1 MAEYSN
7 ATNPYPLDQARMPFS
22 MEAEQAVLGSILI
35 DPACMAAVQV
45 ILRPEHFYLP
55 QHQSIFGVMVEIEAV
70 GGKID
75 PLLVLDRLRRD
86 EVYDE
91 AAGRNYL
98 FQMAQAVPS
107 TANVESY
114 AAIVRE
120 KFYIRSLIA
129 VSQEII
135 TNASAETESAE
146 TLLDAA
152 EQKIYEI
159 RQGRSQNSASRL
171 RDIIVNQVYDTLAK
185 ITSPEKELY
194 KGFSTGYD
202 ELDKVL
208 TGINRSDLVLIGARP
223 AMGKT
228 SVALRLARNISVG
241 AKKKVLFFTLEM
253 TKEQVAQR
261 ILSMEALLPG
271 HKFRSGEFSAD
282 DWEKMGVAV
291 AALSGCELWF
301 DDTSSITVNEIK
313 ARTRRLKGVDCV
325 VIDYL
330 GLIQSGKRTENRVQ
344 EVSEITRQLK
354 MMAKD
359 LNIPVICC
367 AQLSRGTEGR
377 GKSHRPQL
385 SDLRESG
392 SIEQDADIVLLLY
405 REAYY
410 QSEQESGPVE
420 LPESNDMEIIVA
432 KNRHGF
438 TKTVGFI
445 WDEEHTLLLAK
456 ETNYDALEPWN

>member
-1 MAEYSN
+1 MAEH
-7 ATNPYPLDQARMPFS
+7 TFPLEQVQMPFS
-22 MEAEQAVLGSILI
+22 MEAEQAVLGSVLI
-35 DPACMAAVQV
+35 DPGCMAAVQV

-55 QHQSIFGVMVEIEAV
+55 QHQAIFGVMVEIEAV

-75 PLLVLDRLRRD
+75 PLLVLDRLKRD

-91 AAGRNYL
+91 AGGRNYL

-114 AAIVRE
+114 AGIVRE
-120 KFYIRSLIA
+120 KYYIRSLIT

-135 TNASAETESAE
+135 TGASAESESAD
-146 TLLDAA
+146 TLLDSA

-159 RQGRSQNSASRL
+159 RQGRMQSGASRL
-171 RDIIVNQVYDTLAK
+171 RDIIVNEVYDTLAK
-185 ITSPEKELY
+185 ITSPEKDQY
-194 KGFSTGYD
+194 KGYTTGFS
-202 ELDKVL
+202 ELDEVL
-208 TGINRSDLVLIGARP
+208 TGVNRSDLILIGARP

-228 SVALRLARNISVG
+228 SVALRLARNISML
-241 AKKKVLFFTLEM
+241 ARKKVLFFTLEM

-261 ILSMEALLPG
+261 VLSMEALVAG
-271 HKFRSGEFSAD
+271 HKMRNGDFRPE
-282 DWEKMGVAV
+282 DWEKLGEAV
-291 AALSGCELWF
+291 AKLSDCELWF
-301 DDTSSITVNEIK
+301 DDTSSITVQEIK

-330 GLIQSGKRTENRVQ
+330 GLIQTGKRTENRVQ
-344 EVSEITRQLK
+344 EVSDITRNLK

-359 LNIPVICC
+359 LRIPVICC

-392 SIEQDADIVLLLY
+392 SIEQDADIVMLLY

-410 QSEQESGPVE
+410 QNEQESGEVD
-420 LPESNDMEIIVA
+420 LPESNEMEIIVA

-438 TKTVGFI
+438 TKSVGFI
-445 WDEEHTLLLAK
+445 WDEEHTLLLPR
-456 ETNYDALEPWN
+456 ETTYDD

>member
-1 MAEYSN
+1 MPEF
-7 ATNPYPLDQARMPFS
+7 PLEQIQMPFS
-22 MEAEQAVLGSILI
+22 MEAEQAVLGSVLI
-35 DPACMAAVQV
+35 DPACMAGVQV

-55 QHQSIFGVMVEIEAV
+55 QHQAIFGIMAEIEAV

-75 PLLVLDRLRRD
+75 PLLVLDRLKRD

-91 AAGRNYL
+91 AGGRNYL

-114 AAIVRE
+114 AHIVRE
-120 KFYIRSLIA
+120 KAYIRTLIT

-135 TNASAETESAE
+135 QNAAAEAESAD
-146 TLLDAA
+146 TLLEAA
-152 EQKIYEI
+152 EQRIYEI
-159 RQGRSQNSASRL
+159 RQGRVQNGPSRL
-171 RDIIVNQVYDTLAK
+171 RDIIVNDVYDTLAK
-185 ITSPEKELY
+185 ITSSEKEQY
-194 KGFSTGYD
+194 MGFTTGFS
-202 ELDKVL
+202 ELDECL
-208 TGINRSDLVLIGARP
+208 TGINRSDLVLVGARP

-228 SVALRLARNISVG
+228 SVALRLARNI
-241 AKKKVLFFTLEM
+241 AMHAQKRVLFFTLEM

-261 ILSMEALLPG
+261 VLSMEALVPG
-271 HKFRSGEFSAD
+271 YKMRTGSFDQAEWKQIAD
-282 DWEKMGVAV
+282 AV
-291 AALSGCELWF
+291 GKLNDCDLWF
-301 DDTSSITVNEIK
+301 DDTSSITVPEIK

-330 GLIQSGKRTENRVQ
+330 GLIQGAKRSENRVQ
-344 EVSEITRQLK
+344 EVSEITRSLK

-377 GKSHRPQL
+377 GKTHRPQL

-405 REAYY
+405 REDYY
-410 QSEQESGPVE
+410 KGENDNGEVE
-420 LPESNDMEIIVA
+420 VQDANTMEIIVA

-438 TKTVGFI
+438 TKTVEFV
-445 WDEEHTLLLAK
+445 WDGEHTLILPRDT
-456 ETNYDALEPWN
+456 EHSWTG

>member
-1 MAEYSN
+1 MADS
-7 ATNPYPLDQARMPFS
+7 TFPMDQVQMPFS
-22 MEAEQAVLGSILI
+22 MEAEQAVLGSVLI
-35 DPACMAAVQV
+35 DPACMAGVQV

-55 QHQSIFGVMVEIEAV
+55 QHQAIFGILVEIEAV

-75 PLLVLDRLRRD
+75 PLLVLERLKRD

-91 AAGRNYL
+91 AGGRNYL

-120 KFYIRSLIA
+120 KYYIRSLIT
-129 VSQEII
+129 VSREII
-135 TNASAETESAE
+135 ASAGAESESAD

-152 EQKIYEI
+152 EQKLYEI
-159 RQGRSQNSASRL
+159 RQGRLQTGASRL
-171 RDIIVNQVYDTLAK
+171 RDIIVNEVYDTLAK
-185 ITSPEKELY
+185 ITSPDKDQY
-194 KGFSTGYD
+194 KGYTSGFQ
-202 ELDKVL
+202 ELDDVL
-208 TGINRSDLVLIGARP
+208 TGINRSDLILIGARP

-228 SVALRLARNISVG
+228 SVALRLARNISVQ
-241 AKKKVLFFTLEM
+241 AHKKVLFFTLEM

-261 ILSMEALLPG
+261 VLSMEALVPG
-271 HKFRSGEFSAD
+271 HKMRSGDFRPE
-282 DWEKMGVAV
+282 DWEKLGEAV
-291 AALSGCELWF
+291 AKLSDCELWF
-301 DDTSSITVNEIK
+301 DDTSSITVQEIK
-313 ARTRRLKGVDCV
+313 ARARRLKGVECV

-410 QSEQESGPVE
+410 QNEQESGEVE
-420 LPESNDMEIIVA
+420 LPESNEMEIIVA

-445 WDEEHTLLLAK
+445 WDEEHTLLLPR
-456 ETNYDALEPWN
+456 ETNYDLIGY

>member
-1 MAEYSN
+1 MAD
-7 ATNPYPLDQARMPFS
+7 APYMIDQIQMPFS
-22 MEAEQAVLGSILI
+22 MEAEQAVLGSVLI
-35 DPACMAAVQV
+35 DSGCMAAVQV
-45 ILRPEHFYLP
+45 ILRPEYFYLP
-55 QHQSIFGVMVEIEAV
+55 QHQAIFGVMVEIET
-70 GGKID
+70 GGGRID
-75 PLLVLDRLRRD
+75 PLLVLDRLKRD

-91 AAGRNYL
+91 AAGKNYL

-114 AAIVRE
+114 AGIVRE
-120 KFYIRSLIA
+120 KFYIRTLIR
-129 VSQEII
+129 VSQETISA
-135 TNASAETESAE
+135 ASAESESADV
-146 TLLDAA
+146 LLDAA
-152 EQKIYEI
+152 EQSIYDI
-159 RQGRSQNSASRL
+159 RQGRMQSGASKL
-171 RDIIVNQVYDTLAK
+171 RDIIVNDVYDTLSK
-185 ITSPEKELY
+185 LTSPDREQY
-194 KGFSTGYD
+194 KGYTTGFSDLD
-202 ELDKVL
+202 EVL
-208 TGINRSDLVLIGARP
+208 TGVNRSDLILIGARP

-228 SVALRLARNISVG
+228 SIALRLARNIAVLG
-241 AKKKVLFFTLEM
+241 GKKVLFFTLEM

-261 ILSMEALLPG
+261 VLSMEALVPG
-271 HKFRSGEFSAD
+271 HKMRTGEFD
-282 DWEKMGVAV
+282 QNDWEKLGRAV
-291 AALSGCELWF
+291 GELSDCELWF
-301 DDTSSITVNEIK
+301 DDSSSITANEIK
-313 ARTRRLKGVDCV
+313 ARTRRLKNVDCV

-410 QSEQESGPVE
+410 QNESDAGEVE
-420 LPESNDMEIIVA
+420 LEEANTMEIIVA

-438 TKTVGFI
+438 TKTVEFI
-445 WDEEHTLLLAK
+445 WDGEHTLLLPKAK
-456 ETNYDALEPWN
+456 ELSYGY